1 MKKIFKL
8 TLLTLIVFIIVG
20 CTKKETN
27 LDGKLTDIMKEL
39 YKGINEEDV
48 LELDQTK
55 VTKKNQSYYLGDVTF
70 EYKEALASEPLMS
83 SVAHSVVLV
92 RLNSSNDAEKAKKE
106 IKEKVDPAKWIC
118 VSVEDKNVLVE
129 SKGDLV
135 LLVMDNEVASKIK
148 DNFLNLGTSK

>member
-1 MKKIFKL
+1 MKQIFKL
-8 TLLTLIVFIIVG
+8 TLLTFMVFIIVG

-48 LELDQTK
+48 LELEQTK

-106 IKEKVDPAKWIC
+106 IKEKVDPGKWIR

>member
-8 TLLTLIVFIIVG
+8 TLLTFIVFIIVG

-27 LDGKLTDIMKEL
+27 LDRKLTDIMKEL

-48 LELDQTK
+48 LELEQTK

-92 RLNSSNDAEKAKKE
+92 RLKSSNDAEKAKKE

-148 DNFLNLGTSK
+148 DNFLNLGNSK

>member
-8 TLLTLIVFIIVG
+8 TLLTLIVFIIIG

-48 LELDQTK
+48 LELEQTK

>member
-8 TLLTLIVFIIVG
+8 TLLTFIVFIIVG

-48 LELDQTK
+48 LELEQTK

-92 RLNSSNDAEKAKKE
+92 RLKSSNDAEKAKKE

-148 DNFLNLGTSK
+148 DNFLNLDNSK

>member
-27 LDGKLTDIMKEL
+27 IDGKLTDIMKEL

-48 LELDQTK
+48 LELEQTK

>member
-8 TLLTLIVFIIVG
+8 TLLTFMVFIIVG

-48 LELDQTK
+48 LELEQTK

-92 RLNSSNDAEKAKKE
+92 RLNSSNDAEKIKEE

-129 SKGDLV
+129 SKGDGV

>member
-8 TLLTLIVFIIVG
+8 TLLTFIVFIRVG
-20 CTKKETN
+20 CTKKETK

-48 LELDQTK
+48 LELEQTK

-92 RLNSSNDAEKAKKE
+92 RLKSSNDAEKAKKE

-148 DNFLNLGTSK
+148 DNFLNLGNSK

>member
-8 TLLTLIVFIIVG
+8 TLLTFMVFIIVG

-48 LELDQTK
+48 LELEQTK

-106 IKEKVDPAKWIC
+106 IKEKVDQAKWIC

>member
-48 LELDQTK
+48 LELEQTK

>member
-8 TLLTLIVFIIVG
+8 TLLTFMVFIIVG

-48 LELDQTK
+48 LELEQTK

-92 RLNSSNDAEKAKKE
+92 RLKSSNDAEKAKKW
-106 IKEKVDPAKWIC
+106 IANGAQPTDTVKSLLKKENI
-118 VSVEDKNVLVE
+118 L
-129 SKGDLV
+129 
-135 LLVMDNEVASKIK
+135 
-148 DNFLNLGTSK
+148 